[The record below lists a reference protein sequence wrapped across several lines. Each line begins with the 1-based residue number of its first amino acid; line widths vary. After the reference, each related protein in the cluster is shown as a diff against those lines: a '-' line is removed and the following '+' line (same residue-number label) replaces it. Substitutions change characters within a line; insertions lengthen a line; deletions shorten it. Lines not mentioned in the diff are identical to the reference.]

1 MVAGFLI
8 MKLNPKAILFDMD
21 GVIVDSLESWWKAL
35 NHALKTYNLPIISK
49 KVFYEKYWG
58 HDLNDNLKKNNLPL
72 EVGMF
77 CNNIYREHLEGIK
90 IYPNT
95 KKVLEKLTNYK
106 KCIITNTPYDCTI
119 QILKTFNIIKYF
131 DLILTSDDV
140 KLAKPNPEIVQL
152 ACKKLKITP
161 KNAVLIGDTESD
173 IKAGHAAGCKVIG
186 INIKADI
193 TVDNLNQILDF
204 L

>member
-1 MVAGFLI
+1 

-21 GVIVDSLESWWKAL
+21 GVIIDSLDSWWKAL
-35 NHALKTYNLPIISK
+35 NHALKTYNLPTISK

-72 EVGMF
+72 KVGMF
-77 CNNIYREHLEGIK
+77 CNNVYREHLDGIK

-106 KCIITNTPYDCTI
+106 KCIITNTPCDCTK
-119 QILKTFNIIKYF
+119 QILQTFKITKYF

-140 KLAKPNPEIVQL
+140 KQAKPNPEIVQL
-152 ACKKLKITP
+152 ACKKLNIKP
-161 KNAVLIGDTESD
+161 KDVVLIGDTESD
-173 IKAGHAAGCKVIG
+173 IEAGRSAGCKVIG
-186 INIKADI
+186 IKIKADF
-193 TVDNLNQILDF
+193 TVDNLNEILNI